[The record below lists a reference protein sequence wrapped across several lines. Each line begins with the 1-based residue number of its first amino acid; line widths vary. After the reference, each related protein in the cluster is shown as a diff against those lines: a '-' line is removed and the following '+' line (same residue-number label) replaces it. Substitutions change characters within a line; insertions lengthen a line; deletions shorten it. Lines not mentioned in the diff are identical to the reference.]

1 MGVINV
7 YLSASIKV
15 TRRAK
20 DGKDAVSYEIL
31 LDTDSV
37 VLKSDTKQFETHK
50 LGDVHF
56 MYHQGSYMEDM
67 TMRIIDTYSYIIL
80 YYGYEAKKDEN
91 GKPVLGSDGKPVMEY
106 KAITYSSN
114 EGVTDIWNTM
124 QMNVGDDAECYGMK
138 YIWYDKNLPDSDDAM
153 FEKIWSKLDGI
164 PPKELG
170 IKILATKMF
179 TVRREA
185 DSIQSSD
192 VVFGIGTKTQQ
203 PTSWI
208 TNFGGLTLA
217 EGKYV
222 WTCTKITLTN
232 GTTYYTGA
240 YCLGECYD
248 FAHVDELYALGSSA
262 TKSPDI
268 DSSLGVNIWQSSYTP
283 KKGMYLW
290 TCVRVTYNS
299 NTPPYYLNKKCVSY
313 FPNDGT
319 NGTKFTP
326 KGTAYGHYTA
336 SSKMPKPSDD
346 VLGLLYL
353 VDKVD
358 TLLTPI
364 NTPCVVWWKSFSAGS
379 YMLSYDAA
387 EEGDAYN
394 VDSTLW
400 VHNGTVWKDFGSIQG
415 PKGDD
420 GEDALN
426 IELSTDKIL
435 FDYYE
440 GNFDPQNKSIT
451 LVVRQGG
458 NVIKSSEYNVKIVS
472 SQNFDIRTGNKLT
485 IEKQDSSC
493 TLNCYANG
501 VATYSYT
508 YDDGASF
515 VSYPASSCSI
525 KISVEYNGITYFKEI
540 SIEVSFVKMYGGLA
554 YDTESLSSTYGE
566 LVGEGGR
573 LDQME
578 TVIAQNAS
586 EIKLTA
592 TKTDGLEK
600 QYSEIKVQYNRINI
614 SVGNINDGLART
626 GINLTNGSIS
636 MTANKFIL
644 YNNNKDEVFSA
655 DENGNGVFKG
665 KVTATSGNI
674 GGLEIYNDSYELGGN
689 TFKYKGLIYENKLY
703 EGYIPNRSV
712 NLNDRYIYIGYG
724 DSGFGGYF
732 VAGNTINSTTTVGGQ
747 TELSLGTFLVV
758 ELHTDNS
765 KTMQSATAGR
775 FTASSNE
782 NGTARALE
790 LNAYG
795 GKENY
800 AVDAGNGD
808 IQAQNGDFRAQ
819 NGDFIAEKG
828 AFIGVHRGNVTKIY
842 NSDYTLKK
850 TDSTIICNNTTKDI
864 SIYLPSDA
872 VVGTFY
878 RIIKKGKTVTLISS
892 NKNIGVVNNIDLK
905 SSVSSGTAREW
916 INCLWDGDCWNVEMS
931 RS

>member
-1 MGVINV
+1 MGVIDV

-20 DGKDAVSYEIL
+20 DGKDGVGITSADVVFAQSKSNTNPPA
-31 LDTDSV
+31 DTDV
-37 VLKSDTKQFETHK
+37 WKTKVDELSLVDGYLWSGTK
-50 LGDVHF
+50 
-56 MYHQGSYMEDM
+56 
-67 TMRIIDTYSYIIL
+67 IIYSN
-80 YYGYEAKKDEN
+80 KKI
-91 GKPVLGSDGKPVMEY
+91 
-106 KAITYSSN
+106 AITGKYCIGSTRDY
-114 EGVTDIWNTM
+114 TDIEELYCLSDSGDKIPTNVTFQPSFKPEKGKYLWTCIRYRFKAQSGSAENT
-124 QMNVGDDAECYGMK
+124 NWVYSTPTCAGYFGDDGV
-138 YIWYDKNLPDSDDAM
+138 S
-153 FEKIWSKLDGI
+153 
-164 PPKELG
+164 
-170 IKILATKMF
+170 
-179 TVRREA
+179 V
-185 DSIQSSD
+185 QSSD
-192 VVFGIGTKTQQ
+192 VVFAISESKTTA
-203 PTSWI
+203 PTTGWI

-222 WTCTKITLTN
+222 WTCTKTTLTD
-232 GTTYYTGA
+232 GDSYYTGA

-248 FAHVDELYALGSSA
+248 FAQVEELYALGSSA
-262 TKSPDI
+262 TRSPDI

-313 FPNDGT
+313 FPTDGT

-358 TLLTPI
+358 TTLKPI
-364 NTPCVVWWKSFSAGS
+364 NSPCVAWWRSISAGS
-379 YMLSYDAA
+379 YILAYDAA

-394 VDSTLW
+394 VDGTLW

-426 IELSTDKIL
+426 IELSTEKIL

-440 GNFDPQNKSIT
+440 GNFDPQNKAIT

-472 SQNFDIRTGNKLT
+472 AQNFDIRTGNKLT

-501 VATYSYT
+501 VTTYSYT
-508 YDDGASF
+508 YDDGASY

-566 LVGEGGR
+566 LVGKGGR
-573 LDQME
+573 LEQME

-600 QYSEIKVQYNRINI
+600 QYSEIKVQYNTINI
-614 SVGNINDGLART
+614 SVGNINNGLART
-626 GINLTNGSIS
+626 GINLTDGSIT
-636 MTANKFIL
+636 MTANKFKL

-655 DENGNGVFKG
+655 DENGNGIFKG
-665 KVTATSGNI
+665 KVTATSGYI
-674 GGLEIYNDSYELGGN
+674 GGCEIYDDSYDIEGTSFN
-689 TFKYKGLIYENKLY
+689 RKGLRYQIDAD
-703 EGYIPNRSV
+703 GYMPQHVV
-712 NLNDRYIYIGYG
+712 NMRDRGFYVGYG
-724 DSGFGGYF
+724 DSAMGGYF
-732 VAGNTINSTTTVGGQ
+732 RVGKTDIMVVSSGGKKELSYGYFFEVSMTTTASVTG
-747 TELSLGTFLVV
+747 
-758 ELHTDNS
+758 
-765 KTMQSATAGR
+765 QSANAAKLKA
-775 FTASSNE
+775 ASNAS
-782 NGTARALE
+782 GIATALE
-790 LNAYG
+790 ANAYG

-800 AVDAGNGD
+800 AVDAINGD
-808 IQAQNGDFRAQ
+808 IRVQNGDFRAE
-819 NGDFIAEKG
+819 NG
-828 AFIGVHRGNVTKIY
+828 AFIGVHRGNVTKIS
-842 NSDYTLKK
+842 SDYTLKK

-864 SIYLPSDA
+864 FIYLPSDA

-878 RIIKKGKTVTLISS
+878 RIIKKGKTVTLQSA

>member
-1 MGVINV
+1 MTNNDFVARG
-7 YLSASIKV
+7 SAWIQ
-15 TRRAK
+15 RAP
-20 DGKDAVSYEIL
+20 
-31 LDTDSV
+31 
-37 VLKSDTKQFETHK
+37 
-50 LGDVHF
+50 
-56 MYHQGSYMEDM
+56 
-67 TMRIIDTYSYIIL
+67 
-80 YYGYEAKKDEN
+80 EN
-91 GKPVLGSDGKPVMEY
+91 GKDGVGITSADVVFAQSKSNTNPPADTDVWKTKVDELSLVDGYLWSGTKIIYSNSNGKSVITGKYCIGSTRDY
-106 KAITYSSN
+106 
-114 EGVTDIWNTM
+114 TDIEELYYLSDSGDKIPTNVTFQPSFKPEKGKYLWTCIRYRFKAQSGSAENT
-124 QMNVGDDAECYGMK
+124 NWVYSTPTCAGYFGDDGV
-138 YIWYDKNLPDSDDAM
+138 S
-153 FEKIWSKLDGI
+153 
-164 PPKELG
+164 
-170 IKILATKMF
+170 
-179 TVRREA
+179 V
-185 DSIQSSD
+185 QSSD
-192 VVFGIGTKTQQ
+192 VVFAISESKTTA
-203 PTSWI
+203 PTTGWI

-222 WTCTKITLTN
+222 WTCTKTTLTD
-232 GTTYYTGA
+232 GDSYYTGA

-248 FAHVDELYALGSSA
+248 FAQVDELYALGSSA

-313 FPNDGT
+313 FPEDGT

-358 TLLTPI
+358 TTLKPV
-364 NTPCVVWWKSFSAGS
+364 NSPCVAWWRSISAGS
-379 YMLSYDAA
+379 YILAYDAA

-394 VDSTLW
+394 VDGTLW

-426 IELSTDKIL
+426 IELSTEKIL

-440 GNFDPQNKSIT
+440 GNFDPQNKAIT

-472 SQNFDIRTGNKLT
+472 AQNFDISTGNKLT

-501 VATYSYT
+501 VTTYSYT
-508 YDDGASF
+508 YDDGASY

-525 KISVEYNGITYFKEI
+525 KISIEYNGITYFKEI

-566 LVGEGGR
+566 LVGKGGR
-573 LDQME
+573 LEQME

-600 QYSEIKVQYNRINI
+600 QYSEIKVQYNTINI

-626 GINLTNGSIS
+626 GINLTDGTIK
-636 MTANKFIL
+636 MTAANFNL
-644 YNNNKDEVFSA
+644 VNNDGVPTLGVDAF
-655 DENGNGVFKG
+655 GNCSLKG
-665 KVTATSGNI
+665 TINAT
-674 GGLEIYNDSYELGGN
+674 GGN
-689 TFKYKGLIYENKLY
+689 FGSLQMTSFTDATGFEF
-703 EGYIPNRSV
+703 
-712 NLNDRYIYIGYG
+712 YG
-724 DSGFGGYF
+724 MS
-732 VAGNTINSTTTVGGQ
+732 A
-747 TELSLGTFLVV
+747 
-758 ELHTDNS
+758 HTDGTSIIAASTYRLDYQGLYVGSGLRNNGGSVHIGNRGGITDGDFSWDEGVVNVEADNS
-765 KTMQSATAGR
+765 GASNADISGIGVNVVGNPSHSAIGIKVSAT
-775 FTASSNE
+775 
-782 NGTARALE
+782 
-790 LNAYG
+790 G
-795 GKENY
+795 GKNNY
-800 AVDAGNGD
+800 AVYAS
-808 IQAQNGDFRAQ
+808 
-819 NGDFIAEKG
+819 NGDFIAQNG
-828 AFIGVHRGNVTKIY
+828 AFVGVHRDNVTKID

-850 TDSTIICNNTTKDI
+850 TDSTIVCNNTTKDI

-878 RIIKKGKTVTLISS
+878 RIIKKGKTVTLQSA

-916 INCLWDGDCWNVEMS
+916 INCLFDGDCWNVEMS

>member
-1 MGVINV
+1 MTKKDFVARG
-7 YLSASIKV
+7 SAWIQ
-15 TRRAK
+15 RAPE
-20 DGKDAVSYEIL
+20 DGKDAVNYEIL

-37 VLKSDTKQFETHK
+37 VLKSDTKKFETHK

-56 MYHQGSYMEDM
+56 MYHQGIYMEDM
-67 TMRIIDTYSYIIL
+67 TKRIIDTYSYIIL

-114 EGVTDIWNTM
+114 EGVTDIWDTM

-138 YIWYDKNLPDSDDAM
+138 YIWYDKNLPDNDEAM
-153 FEKIWSKLDGI
+153 FEKIWSKLDGV

-185 DSIQSSD
+185 DSVQSSD

-248 FAHVDELYALGSSA
+248 FAQVDELYALS
-262 TKSPDI
+262 
-268 DSSLGVNIWQSSYTP
+268 DSSTNPPKDAVFSSSY
-283 KKGMYLW
+283 KVVKGKYLW
-290 TCVRVTYNS
+290 SCVKVTYDNS
-299 NTPPYYLNKKCVSY
+299 NISYLNKKCVSY
-313 FPNDGT
+313 FPNDGVNGT
-319 NGTKFTP
+319 NGTSFNLL
-326 KGTAYGHYTA
+326 GTAAGHMKTWV
-336 SSKMPKPSDD
+336 KPSPF
-346 VLGLLYL
+346 LWNTIYL
-353 VDKVD
+353 VDGVNGGYPMTYKITTEGV
-358 TLLTPI
+358 
-364 NTPCVVWWKSFSAGS
+364 KSAK
-379 YMLSYDAA
+379 ANV
-387 EEGDAYN
+387 GDAYIIDGN
-394 VDSTLW
+394 LW
-400 VHNGTVWKDFGSIQG
+400 VANTTEWVNVGNIQG
-415 PKGDD
+415 APGEPGQD

-472 SQNFDIRTGNKLT
+472 AQNFDIRTGNKLT

-655 DENGNGVFKG
+655 DENGNGIFKG
-665 KVTATSGNI
+665 TITAT
-674 GGLEIYNDSYELGGN
+674 GGSFGSLQMTSYTDGTGFE
-689 TFKYKGLIYENKLY
+689 F
-703 EGYIPNRSV
+703 
-712 NLNDRYIYIGYG
+712 YG
-724 DSGFGGYF
+724 MH
-732 VAGNTINSTTTVGGQ
+732 A
-747 TELSLGTFLVV
+747 
-758 ELHTDNS
+758 HTDGTPIIAASTYTLDYQGLYVGSGLQDNGGSVRIGNNGRKTAGVFSWDNGVINVDADNS
-765 KTMQSATAGR
+765 GVSNADISGIGVNVVGNSSHSAIGMKVSAT
-775 FTASSNE
+775 
-782 NGTARALE
+782 
-790 LNAYG
+790 G
-795 GKENY
+795 GKNNY
-800 AVDAGNGD
+800 AVDAINGD
-808 IQAQNGDFRAQ
+808 IRAKNGDFRAE
-819 NGDFIAEKG
+819 NG
-828 AFIGVHRGNVTKIY
+828 AFIGVHRGNVTNIY

-872 VVGTFY
+872 VVGTIY
-878 RIIKKGKTVTLISS
+878 RIIKKGKTVTLQSA
-892 NKNIGVVNNIDLK
+892 NKNIAVVNNIDLK

-916 INCLWDGDCWNVEMS
+916 INCLWDGDCWNIEMS

>member
-1 MGVINV
+1 MTKKDFVARG
-7 YLSASIKV
+7 SAWIQ
-15 TRRAK
+15 RAPE

-37 VLKSDTKQFETHK
+37 VLKSDTKKFETHK

-67 TMRIIDTYSYIIL
+67 TMRIIDTFSYIIL

-114 EGVTDIWNTM
+114 EGITDIWNTM

-138 YIWYDKNLPDSDDAM
+138 YIWYDKNLPDSDEAM
-153 FEKIWSKLDGI
+153 FEKIWSKLDGV

-192 VVFGIGTKTQQ
+192 VMFGISDSNTQAPTEWKTNL
-203 PTSWI
+203 SD
-208 TNFGGLTLA
+208 LTLA
-217 EGKYV
+217 DGKYV
-222 WTCTKITLTN
+222 WTCTKTTLTN
-232 GTTYYTGA
+232 GTSYYTGA
-240 YCLGECYD
+240 YCLGDCYD
-248 FAHVDELYALGSSA
+248 FAQIEELYALGSSA

-299 NTPPYYLNKKCVSY
+299 NNIPYYLNKKCVSY
-313 FPNDGT
+313 FPNDGV

-364 NTPCVVWWKSFSAGS
+364 NKPCVVWWRSLSAGS
-379 YMLSYDAA
+379 YILSYDVA

-394 VDSTLW
+394 VGGTLW

-472 SQNFDIRTGNKLT
+472 AQNFDIRTGNKLT

-566 LVGEGGR
+566 LVGKGGR
-573 LDQME
+573 LEQME

-592 TKTDGLEK
+592 TKTDDLEK
-600 QYSEIKVQYNRINI
+600 QYSEIKVQYNTINI

-644 YNNNKDEVFSA
+644 RNNNKEEVFSA
-655 DENGNGVFKG
+655 DENGNGIFKG
-665 KVTATSGNI
+665 TITAT
-674 GGLEIYNDSYELGGN
+674 GGSFGSLQMTSYTDGTGFE
-689 TFKYKGLIYENKLY
+689 F
-703 EGYIPNRSV
+703 
-712 NLNDRYIYIGYG
+712 YG
-724 DSGFGGYF
+724 MH
-732 VAGNTINSTTTVGGQ
+732 A
-747 TELSLGTFLVV
+747 
-758 ELHTDNS
+758 HTDGTPIIAASTYTLDYQGLYVGSGLQDNGGSVRIGNNGRKTAGVFSWDNGVINVDADNS
-765 KTMQSATAGR
+765 GVSNADISGIGVNVVGNSSHSAIGMKVSAT
-775 FTASSNE
+775 
-782 NGTARALE
+782 
-790 LNAYG
+790 G
-795 GKENY
+795 GKNNY
-800 AVDAGNGD
+800 AVYAT
-808 IQAQNGDFRAQ
+808 
-819 NGDFIAEKG
+819 NGDFIAQNG
-828 AFIGVHRGNVTKIY
+828 AFVGVHRDNVTKID

-850 TDSTIICNNTTKDI
+850 TDSTIVCNNTTKDI

-878 RIIKKGKTVTLISS
+878 RIIKKGKTVTLQSA
-892 NKNIGVVNNIDLK
+892 NKNIGVVNNIDLM

>member
-1 MGVINV
+1 MTKKDFVARG
-7 YLSASIKV
+7 SAWIQ
-15 TRRAK
+15 RAPE
-20 DGKDAVSYEIL
+20 DGKDGVGITSADVVFAQSKSNTNPPA
-31 LDTDSV
+31 DTDV
-37 VLKSDTKQFETHK
+37 WKTKVDELSLVDGYLWSGTK
-50 LGDVHF
+50 IIYSNKKIAITGK
-56 MYHQGSYMEDM
+56 YCIGSTRDFTDIEE
-67 TMRIIDTYSYIIL
+67 L
-80 YYGYEAKKDEN
+80 YYLSDSGDKIPTNVTFQPSFKPEKGKYLWTCIRYRFKAQSGSAENTNWVYSTPTCAGYF
-91 GKPVLGSDGKPVMEY
+91 
-106 KAITYSSN
+106 
-114 EGVTDIWNTM
+114 
-124 QMNVGDDAECYGMK
+124 GDDGV
-138 YIWYDKNLPDSDDAM
+138 S
-153 FEKIWSKLDGI
+153 
-164 PPKELG
+164 
-170 IKILATKMF
+170 
-179 TVRREA
+179 V
-185 DSIQSSD
+185 QSSD
-192 VVFGIGTKTQQ
+192 VVFAISESKTTA
-203 PTSWI
+203 PATGWI
-208 TNFGGLTLA
+208 TNFGGLTLT

-222 WTCTKITLTN
+222 WTCTKTTLTD
-232 GTTYYTGA
+232 GDSYYTGA

-248 FAHVDELYALGSSA
+248 FAQVDELYALGSSA

-299 NTPPYYLNKKCVSY
+299 NNIPYYLNKKCVSY
-313 FPNDGT
+313 FPTDGT

-364 NTPCVVWWKSFSAGS
+364 NKPCVVWWRSLSAGS
-379 YMLSYDAA
+379 YILSYDVA

-394 VDSTLW
+394 VGGTLW

-472 SQNFDIRTGNKLT
+472 AQNFDIRTGNKLT

-573 LDQME
+573 LEQME
-578 TVIAQNAS
+578 TVIVQNAS

-592 TKTDGLEK
+592 TKTDDLEK

-644 YNNNKDEVFSA
+644 RNNNKEEVFSA
-655 DENGNGVFKG
+655 DADGNGIFKG
-665 KVTATSGNI
+665 KVTATSGYI
-674 GGLEIYNDSYELGGN
+674 GGCEIYDDSYEIEGTSFN
-689 TFKYKGLIYENKLY
+689 HKGLRYQIDAD
-703 EGYIPNRSV
+703 GYMPQHVV
-712 NLNDRYIYIGYG
+712 NMRDRGFYVGYG
-724 DSGFGGYF
+724 DSAMGGYF
-732 VAGNTINSTTTVGGQ
+732 RVGKTDVMVVSSGGKKELSYGYFFEVSMTTTASVTG
-747 TELSLGTFLVV
+747 
-758 ELHTDNS
+758 
-765 KTMQSATAGR
+765 QSAYAAKLKA
-775 FTASSNE
+775 ASNAS
-782 NGTARALE
+782 GKATALE
-790 LNAYG
+790 ANAYG

-800 AVDAGNGD
+800 AVDAINGD
-808 IQAQNGDFRAQ
+808 IRVQNGDFRAE
-819 NGDFIAEKG
+819 NG
-828 AFIGVHRGNVTKIY
+828 AFVGVHRSNVQTIY
-842 NSDYTLKK
+842 NSDYYLKK
-850 TDSTIICNNTTKDI
+850 TDSIIICNNTTKDI

-878 RIIKKGKTVTLISS
+878 RIVKKGKTVTLQSS

-905 SSVSSGTAREW
+905 FSVSSGTAREW
-916 INCLWDGDCWNVEMS
+916 INCLFDGDCWNVEMS

>member
-1 MGVINV
+1 MGVIDV

-20 DGKDAVSYEIL
+20 DGKDGVGITSADVVFAQSKSNTNPPA
-31 LDTDSV
+31 DTDV
-37 VLKSDTKQFETHK
+37 WKTKVDELSLVDGYLWSGTK
-50 LGDVHF
+50 IIYSNKKIAITGK
-56 MYHQGSYMEDM
+56 YCIGSTRDFTDIEE
-67 TMRIIDTYSYIIL
+67 L
-80 YYGYEAKKDEN
+80 YYLSDSGDKIPTNVTFQPSFKPEKGKYLWTCIRYRFKAQSGSAENTNWVYSTPTCAGYF
-91 GKPVLGSDGKPVMEY
+91 
-106 KAITYSSN
+106 
-114 EGVTDIWNTM
+114 
-124 QMNVGDDAECYGMK
+124 GDDG
-138 YIWYDKNLPDSDDAM
+138 
-153 FEKIWSKLDGI
+153 
-164 PPKELG
+164 
-170 IKILATKMF
+170 
-179 TVRREA
+179 V
-185 DSIQSSD
+185 SIQSSD
-192 VVFGIGTKTQQ
+192 VVFAISESKTTA
-203 PTSWI
+203 PATGWI
-208 TNFGGLTLA
+208 TNFGGLTLT

-222 WTCTKITLTN
+222 WTCTKTTLTD
-232 GTTYYTGA
+232 GDSYYTGA

-248 FAHVDELYALGSSA
+248 FAQVDELYALGSSA

-299 NTPPYYLNKKCVSY
+299 NNIPYYLNKKCVSY
-313 FPNDGT
+313 FPTDGT

-364 NTPCVVWWKSFSAGS
+364 NKPCVVWWRSLSAGS
-379 YMLSYDAA
+379 YILSYDVA

-394 VDSTLW
+394 VGGTLW

-472 SQNFDIRTGNKLT
+472 AQNFDIRTGNKLT

-573 LDQME
+573 LEQME
-578 TVIAQNAS
+578 TVIVQNAS

-592 TKTDGLEK
+592 TKTDDLEK

-626 GINLTNGSIS
+626 GINITNGSIS

-644 YNNNKDEVFSA
+644 RNNNKEEVFSA
-655 DENGNGVFKG
+655 DADGNGIFKG
-665 KVTATSGNI
+665 KVTATSGYI
-674 GGLEIYNDSYELGGN
+674 GGCEIYDDSYEIEGTSFN
-689 TFKYKGLIYENKLY
+689 HKGLRYQIDAD
-703 EGYIPNRSV
+703 GYMPQHVV
-712 NLNDRYIYIGYG
+712 NMRDRGFYVGYG
-724 DSGFGGYF
+724 DSAMGGYF
-732 VAGNTINSTTTVGGQ
+732 RVGKTDVMVVSSGGKKELSYGYFFEVSMTTTASVTG
-747 TELSLGTFLVV
+747 
-758 ELHTDNS
+758 
-765 KTMQSATAGR
+765 QSAYAAKLKA
-775 FTASSNE
+775 ASNAS
-782 NGTARALE
+782 GKATALE
-790 LNAYG
+790 ANAYG

-800 AVDAGNGD
+800 AVDAINGD
-808 IQAQNGDFRAQ
+808 IRVQNGNFRAE
-819 NGDFIAEKG
+819 NG

-872 VVGTFY
+872 VVGTIY
-878 RIIKKGKTVTLISS
+878 RIIKKGKTVTLQSA

>member
-1 MGVINV
+1 MTKKDFVARG
-7 YLSASIKV
+7 SAWIQ
-15 TRRAK
+15 RAPE
-20 DGKDAVSYEIL
+20 DGKDGVGITSADVVFAQSKSNTNPPSDADVWKTNVKELPLVDGYLWSGTKIVYSNSNGKSVITGKYCIGSTR
-31 LDTDSV
+31 DYTDI
-37 VLKSDTKQFETHK
+37 E
-50 LGDVHF
+50 
-56 MYHQGSYMEDM
+56 E
-67 TMRIIDTYSYIIL
+67 L
-80 YYGYEAKKDEN
+80 YYLSDSGDKIPTNVTFQPSFKPEKGKYLWTCIRYRFKAPSGSAENTNWVYSTPTCAGYF
-91 GKPVLGSDGKPVMEY
+91 
-106 KAITYSSN
+106 
-114 EGVTDIWNTM
+114 
-124 QMNVGDDAECYGMK
+124 GDDGV
-138 YIWYDKNLPDSDDAM
+138 S
-153 FEKIWSKLDGI
+153 
-164 PPKELG
+164 
-170 IKILATKMF
+170 
-179 TVRREA
+179 V
-185 DSIQSSD
+185 QSSD
-192 VVFGIGTKTQQ
+192 VVFAISESKTTA
-203 PTSWI
+203 PTTGWI

-222 WTCTKITLTN
+222 WTCTKTTLTD
-232 GTTYYTGA
+232 GDSYYTGA

-248 FAHVDELYALGSSA
+248 FAQVEELYALGSSA

-313 FPNDGT
+313 FSTDGT

-358 TLLTPI
+358 TTLKPI
-364 NTPCVVWWKSFSAGS
+364 NSPCVAWWRSISAGS
-379 YMLSYDAA
+379 YMLAYDAA

-394 VDSTLW
+394 VDGTLW

-426 IELSTDKIL
+426 IELSTEKIL

-440 GNFDPQNKSIT
+440 GNFDPQNKAIT

-472 SQNFDIRTGNKLT
+472 AQNFDISTGNKLT

-501 VATYSYT
+501 VTTYSYT
-508 YDDGASF
+508 YDDGASY

-525 KISVEYNGITYFKEI
+525 KISIEYNGITYFKEI

-566 LVGEGGR
+566 LVGKGGR
-573 LDQME
+573 LEQME

-592 TKTDGLEK
+592 TKTDDLEK
-600 QYSEIKVQYNRINI
+600 LYSEIKVQYNGINI

-626 GINLTNGSIS
+626 GINITDGTIK
-636 MTANKFIL
+636 MTAANFNL
-644 YNNNKDEVFSA
+644 VNNNGVPTLGVDAF
-655 DENGNGVFKG
+655 GNCSFTG
-665 KVTATSGNI
+665 TINAT
-674 GGLEIYNDSYELGGN
+674 GGN
-689 TFKYKGLIYENKLY
+689 FGSLQMTSFTDATGFEF
-703 EGYIPNRSV
+703 
-712 NLNDRYIYIGYG
+712 YG
-724 DSGFGGYF
+724 MS
-732 VAGNTINSTTTVGGQ
+732 A
-747 TELSLGTFLVV
+747 
-758 ELHTDNS
+758 HTDGTSIIAASTYRLDYQGLYVGSGLRNNGGSVHIGNRGGITDGDFSWDEGVVNVEADNS
-765 KTMQSATAGR
+765 GASNADISGIGVNVVGNSSHSAIGMKVSAT
-775 FTASSNE
+775 
-782 NGTARALE
+782 
-790 LNAYG
+790 G
-795 GKENY
+795 GKNNY
-800 AVDAGNGD
+800 AVYAS
-808 IQAQNGDFRAQ
+808 
-819 NGDFIAEKG
+819 NGDFIAQNG
-828 AFIGVHRGNVTKIY
+828 AFVGVHRDNVTKID

-850 TDSTIICNNTTKDI
+850 TDSTIVCNNTTKDI

-878 RIIKKGKTVTLISS
+878 RIIKKGKTVTLQSA